1 MLRRN
6 MSKVSLLTIILGIGV
21 IVASVIVKSVLIDS
35 SVSVPDIDT
44 RILESI
50 EPVLDQSFEEDLQ
63 SRAQNAVGVE
73 LEL

>member
-1 MLRRN
+1 
-6 MSKVSLLTIILGIGV
+6 MSKISLLTIILGIGV

-35 SVSVPDIDT
+35 SVTVPDIDT

-63 SRAQNAVGVE
+63 ARAQNAVGVE